1 MTTNNA
7 TTNNRFSNLL
17 GKVNDKTPEIQK
29 KNSNSNHYPN
39 SKLNTNTN
47 KLNAFKSDRE
57 ELKQNNILMG
67 RKRYEDRLKEEQINR
82 RLFMEEKIKKAKEDE
97 IKKLTSVDAFPEL
110 KSLKTDVTKN
120 DNSNEVKTKVES
132 NNYINRILKFQDD
145 ESNICNLEKEEKTD
159 EYVRPGCVCIQLDKA
174 TNTEIWRYCEKNQQ
188 NEKEEDEIE
197 EEDPY
202 IVFGRLTE
210 MWNNRRLDYINK
222 WGMEDYENTFMF
234 SNYEILVDE
243 F

>member
-1 MTTNNA
+1 MTTNNT

-17 GKVNDKTPEIQK
+17 GKANDKTPEIQK
-29 KNSNSNHYPN
+29 KNSNSTH
-39 SKLNTNTN
+39 NTNTN

-110 KSLKTDVTKN
+110 KPLKRDVTKN
-120 DNSNEVKTKVES
+120 DNNNEVKTKVES
-132 NNYINRILKFQDD
+132 NHYINKILKVQDD
-145 ESNICNLEKEEKTD
+145 KSNICNLEKEEKTD
-159 EYVRPGCVCIQLDKA
+159 EYVPFGCVCIQLDKA
-174 TNTEIWRYCEKNQQ
+174 TNGEIWRYCEKDQENV
-188 NEKEEDEIE
+188 KEESTNED
-197 EEDPY
+197 EDPY
-202 IVFGRLTE
+202 DVFARLTE
-210 MWNNRRLDYINK
+210 MWDNRREDYINK
-222 WGMEDYENTFMF
+222 WGMEDYENTFKF

-243 F
+243 L